1 MRWAALIKLPISPS
15 EGGDASESPPRSRV
29 RGAPHAPAAGDPTD
43 KIGGERPTSPPPN
56 ASLKPKPARQT
67 WYLAFHEP
75 YLFLL
80 LCLPSGK
87 FEPTMN
93 IHTAQ
98 SARTVQLILE
108 LFRHVSG
115 LVKDAR
121 RYRGQSSRHR
131 GRTRRQG
138 PRTGGKSGERP
149 WRC

>member
-1 MRWAALIKLPISPS
+1 
-15 EGGDASESPPRSRV
+15 
-29 RGAPHAPAAGDPTD
+29 
-43 KIGGERPTSPPPN
+43 
-56 ASLKPKPARQT
+56 
-67 WYLAFHEP
+67 
-75 YLFLL
+75 
-80 LCLPSGK
+80 
-87 FEPTMN
+87 MN

-149 WRC
+149 WRCWSSSWL